1 MQFALNGISV
11 QKRMDKQMSNNIL
24 DEILSEN
31 NSVIPKKDED
41 KILEPILDEINYIF
55 DESIKS
61 FVRAILLR
69 ASSFWSIP
77 SSFSGKYHPA
87 DEHNY
92 GGNVLHTKRVV
103 RAAKIMC
110 QSYSLS
116 KEDTDIV
123 FAACIL
129 HDVTKG
135 IKLEGEDSFHYD
147 PMHPYTVAKL
157 VQRCQEDDKN
167 YASESQSSTLF
178 ISEDVVQ
185 SILRLVRC
193 HLGPW
198 SPVPETIPITYM
210 DMIVHL
216 ADNVA
221 SKVHYIVD
229 GENINLDRWKIEKD
243 ERN

>member
-1 MQFALNGISV
+1 
-11 QKRMDKQMSNNIL
+11 MDKQMSNNIL
-24 DEILSEN
+24 DDILSEN
-31 NSVIPKKDED
+31 NSSIPKKDED
-41 KILEPILDEINYIF
+41 KILQPILDEINYIF

-69 ASSFWSIP
+69 ASSFWTIP
-77 SSFSGKYHPA
+77 SSFSGKYHPS

-103 RAAKIMC
+103 RAAKIMSE
-110 QSYSLS
+110 SYSLS
-116 KEDTDIV
+116 REDTDIV
-123 FAACIL
+123 FAACLL

-135 IKLEGEDSFHYD
+135 IKIQGEDSFHYD
-147 PMHPYTVAKL
+147 PMHPYTVAKM
-157 VQRCQEDDKN
+157 VKKCQEDDKK

-178 ISEDVVQ
+178 VSEDIVQ

-216 ADNVA
+216 ADNIA

-229 GENINLDRWKIEKD
+229 GENINSARWNIDKNES
-243 ERN
+243 E